1 MTKRLLSL
9 LIALSMILS
18 LVPAGFAADEGITIK
33 YDFCADMERLGI
45 NYNSGNAIK
54 AGTATGP
61 LLDVIDYDT
70 TAGFYDLVSAS
81 SVTPDQN
88 FVYYLPGTLGLRQG
102 RYVAFEINVPV
113 AGKYKML
120 VDYSYRNKDVGIIH
134 IYHAEGEYSASTYSP
149 TGGTLVG
156 GYDCYDANESSFF
169 NKIRRGATVF
179 KTAEQ
184 DANAF
189 TSEAA
194 ELDIKIA
201 GKHVITFYVPNGYR
215 ATVGSFS
222 LVSGSGRVL
231 MGARIG
237 GLADKKATVTGIMS
251 DGTEISDIASK
262 GAVVTYES
270 SDPNIVS
277 IDSVTGEITEV
288 GTGICNIMATVSYD
302 GYTAT
307 AKSSYYVSDGG
318 ITVKYDVGGI
328 MAKYDMKKGSAMH
341 MSDVKYTH
349 TDGFFQ
355 YAGASAI
362 VNGTLWGAE
371 YTTTAGIR
379 TISMNNA
386 GGWVSYKINVPK
398 TGDYTLTMNH
408 DVAKNGGYVDVYID
422 DVRVGSYSC
431 YGTSANFFGGK
442 NINSVA
448 KTVKS
453 DGTLGDT
460 AVFNISEG
468 EHTIK
473 FQNRTNEV
481 ESGAV
486 RGSSGTFTLIS
497 GDGSGAAIMSLELTG
512 ADKGKLYPQA
522 KMSNG
527 EVWTEFSGDEVT
539 FKSSDEDIVKV
550 DADGKITD
558 IAAGEVTLSV
568 TVKRK
573 GEEKSATVQYTSLIK
588 PAGMRT
594 FYDFG
599 GDMQDL
605 GFTQGS
611 GKLFSEIDYTIT
623 DGLYAPV
630 GASYTGEAWEILK
643 YKNKNLRIRDTAFI
657 AIEVF
662 VPERGLY
669 DMEMWNAASDS
680 ALEIDVYVAKREE
693 LSGVDLT
700 KLAGITPKSAYV
712 GAYSCYDATVPY
724 DPNDFNVLVTKPNIV
739 ENIRI
744 TEPGYYVFTFTAT
757 DRVEGENKNQIFGSV
772 GSFGLVSGEEKYL
785 LGATVPQDNEATEY
799 YVAKVETSYLPYTDV
814 NDPATVTADVC
825 AYRTDGEEPVA
836 VITNKKF
843 RSRNDDVFTADA
855 NGLITAIGDGAG
867 VISVSAD
874 ISGKKSEGQ
883 LNLEAYDD
891 TGVREVEW
899 DVPETLFVREKAVTK
914 LTAVMNSGNRITV
927 PSETITFGSVPD
939 GFVSIDEL
947 GMITGLLEGECEVT
961 AQTEFRRKSI
971 EVSAFVTTVLHTGKS
986 EPTYYTY
993 EKRENAQKNIA
1004 EYSWAKD
1011 IKKSAVASG
1020 DRYIGNYMQIYAGI
1034 YGEGI
1039 PRSRLASQYNDL
1051 KFNICRYCGAD
1062 VEGKYGTGGSY
1073 GWTINALSRPWKIQC
1088 PDCKRLFPSNE
1099 FDKFFELGVDKQG
1112 YFDLEKAY
1120 EKHKELFA
1128 EEYAKSGYADQGYG
1142 YLKNVLYPEIGEKK
1156 EDGSLKVTSLNGGEG
1171 LRPGETVEG
1180 WGVDDSWGYL
1190 PKDENGNNYMGD
1202 AQNGIEER
1210 HAYIANYYYITRTDA
1225 VHAIDALANA
1235 YLYTGDEKYGRAGA
1249 ILLDRFADVYPS
1261 FDFRLQN
1268 KDRYIFWGADG
1279 DSSLGKLVGHI
1290 SDATHAETIANACD
1304 ILYPMTRDS
1313 QVISFLSSEA
1323 ERMGLE
1329 NTKSSSE
1336 KIWNNWENGI
1346 LLEIYR
1352 AAQERLIEGNFA
1364 LGQTA
1369 VTAAAVALD
1378 REPETTEMIKW
1389 MYRTGSNGTGGNV
1402 LARIVNDVC
1411 RDGMGNETSENYNG
1425 MWINSVNGI
1434 ADYLTAYK
1442 GSEKLAL
1449 FEHPKFAKM
1458 FMPYMNKVSLNNQYA
1473 NIGDNNET
1481 AELNFNVSLSTF
1493 VNGFKNLKNT
1503 VFAKDLA
1510 QFIYLRN
1517 GFSTNGLKYGIF
1529 DEDPEIIQDE
1539 IEALVEKNP
1548 EQKSAM
1554 MAGYG
1559 FAILRDGN
1567 NYSSASSA
1575 TDVNNLRDFW
1585 MYFGKTDGHGH
1596 TDMLNIGVD
1605 AYGLNLSP
1613 DLGYPAMTGTDPERY
1628 QWVSATISHNTVV
1641 VDDVNSARALSNAD
1655 PLHFDDSGY
1664 VKLID
1669 VDAARYYSQTDIYRR
1684 TLVSVKVDDNISYG
1698 VDFFRVKGGNRHT
1711 FSFHGQAED
1720 AYPVENIDFTT
1731 VRDENGRYLS
1741 GKQVDENGNYTGT
1754 YVHNTGPDGVT
1765 YYGIDVPY
1773 EDFTTG
1779 EWMTFTNEVQHDP
1792 WTQNLWFYD
1801 TYFPRGYT
1809 WLNKVRRDRFMEN
1822 NRFAVEFD
1830 IKDYRKTIK
1839 DSKGIKLR
1847 LTQINDFVPDEVA
1860 FAGGRVPVKPQN
1872 AMMPATLDYMFVQ
1885 RESKDGSPLDSMF
1898 MSVIEPY
1905 KGTRY
1910 IESIDEVSVEGDV
1923 PENGMVRAVK
1933 VTHTGGERTDYIVYA
1948 TDNSKMYTVDGKFSF
1963 RGFVG
1968 VCSYNKAGAVIYR
1981 YVCDGDNITEDTE
1994 TEDDKRKGAYYGTV
2008 MGFDKELT
2016 FGDFENWIDV
2026 DFDGEVSIDDI
2037 KGRWINIEN
2046 DGTQNAAYHIEDAER
2061 IDEDTVRL
2069 HIGSTTLVRSFKDA
2083 KNNDAGYIYNIDK
2096 EQRFVIPSSFVENA
2110 SPVFDAVSD
2119 KITTSAGSSVSVKVN
2134 AQSPKG
2140 LAMTYKA
2147 ATLPRGASF
2156 NEQTATVTWKP
2167 DASQIGENHVAV
2179 TAYDSEGRES
2189 TVHFTITV
2197 YGSTTGSSQPDK
2209 TEDKKPGAEV
2219 ETGQNPSN
2227 TPSDNSGTD
2236 APTGGGG
2243 EGGGGASPTDKPENT
2258 QPDDGEDEE
2267 GNGEDT
2273 NEKDDTENAPEVS
2286 GETDSIRFADLT
2298 NHAWASDA
2306 INALAEGSVIRG
2318 TSATTFSPAANITRA
2333 DFALLLVRAFGF
2345 ASDNTENF
2353 ADVNAGEYFAPELA
2367 IARNSGIVDGIGEN
2381 KFAPRNSIT
2390 RQDMMVIIYRAI
2402 EKLKVELGENTEP
2415 EYDDFVAVADYAK
2428 EAVSALIATGLV
2440 NGKSGRIAPSDYTTR
2455 AEVAVL
2461 IKRILDYTANK

>member
-9 LIALSMILS
+9 LIALSMVLS
-18 LVPAGFAADEGITIK
+18 LIPAGFATDTGITIK
-33 YDFCADMERLGI
+33 YDFCADMARLGI
-45 NYNSGNAIK
+45 NYDSGNAIK
-54 AGTATGP
+54 NGTATGP
-61 LLDVIDYDT
+61 LLDVVNYDT
-70 TAGFYDLVSAS
+70 TNGFYKLAGAS
-81 SVTPDQN
+81 SVAPDQN
-88 FVYYLPGTLGLRQG
+88 YVYYLPGTLGLRQG
-102 RYVAFEINVPV
+102 KYVAFEINVPV

-120 VDYSYRNKDVGIIH
+120 ADYSYRNKDVGIIH

-169 NKIRRGATVF
+169 NKIRRGATVY
-179 KTAEQ
+179 KTSAE
-184 DANAF
+184 NENTF

-194 ELDIKIA
+194 ELDIKTA
-201 GKHVITFYVPNGYR
+201 GKHVITFYVPSGYR
-215 ATVGSFS
+215 ATIGSFS
-222 LVSGSGRVL
+222 LVSGSGSVL
-231 MGARIG
+231 MGARIS
-237 GLADKKATVTGIMS
+237 GLADKKATVSGIMS
-251 DGTEISDIASK
+251 DGTEISDIAAN
-262 GAVVTYES
+262 GGQVTYGS
-270 SDPNIVS
+270 SDSGIVS
-277 IDSVTGEITEV
+277 VDPVTGEITEV
-288 GTGICNIMATVSYD
+288 GPGTCNITASVTYKGHTV
-302 GYTAT
+302 T

-328 MAKYDMKKGSAMH
+328 MTKYDMKKGGSLH

-355 YAGASAI
+355 YAGASSI

-371 YTTTAGIR
+371 YTTATR

-386 GGWVSYKINVPK
+386 DGWVAYKINVPK
-398 TGDYTLTMNH
+398 TADYTLTMNH

-422 DVRVGSYSC
+422 DVRVGGYNC
-431 YGTSANFFGGK
+431 YATSANFFGGK
-442 NINSVA
+442 NTNSIV
-448 KTVKS
+448 KTVKT

-460 AVFNISEG
+460 AVFNITAG

-473 FQNRTNEV
+473 FQNRTNDEV
-481 ESGAV
+481 SGAV
-486 RGSSGTFTLIS
+486 RGSSSTFTLVS
-497 GDGSGAAIMSLELTG
+497 GDGSGAAIMSMELAG
-512 ADKGKLYPQA
+512 IDKGKLYPQA

-527 EVWTEFSGDEVT
+527 DVWTEFPGDEVT
-539 FKSSDEDIVKV
+539 FASSDVDIVKV
-550 DADGKITD
+550 DADGTVTD

-568 TVKRK
+568 NVKRK
-573 GEEKSATVQYTSLIK
+573 GEEKSASVQYTSLIK

-599 GDMQDL
+599 GDMSAL

-611 GKLFSEIDYTIT
+611 GKLFSEIDYSVT
-623 DGLYAPV
+623 DGLYAPA

-680 ALEIDVYVAKREE
+680 ALDIDVYVAKREE

-700 KLAGITPKSAYV
+700 KLGSIIPKSAYA
-712 GAYSCYDATVPY
+712 GAYSCFDATVPY
-724 DPNDFNVLVTKPNIV
+724 DPNDFNVLVTRPSIV
-739 ENIRI
+739 KNIRI
-744 TEPGYYVFTFTAT
+744 PEPGYYVFTFTAT
-757 DRVEGENKNQIFGSV
+757 DRVAGENKNQIFGSV

-785 LGATVPQDNEATEY
+785 LGATVPQSDEVTEY
-799 YVAKVETSYLPYTDV
+799 YIAEVETSYLPYTDV
-814 NDPATVTADVC
+814 NDPATVTADVR
-825 AYRTDGEEPVA
+825 AYRTDGEAPAA
-836 VITNKKF
+836 VIINKKF
-843 RSRNDDVFTADA
+843 RSKNDVFTADSS
-855 NGLITAIGDGAG
+855 GFITAIGDGAG

-874 ISGKKSEGQ
+874 ISGKNFAGQ

-927 PSETITFGSVPD
+927 PSETVTFGSEPE
-939 GFVSIDEL
+939 GYVSFDSF
-947 GMITGLLEGECEVT
+947 GMITGLSEGECEVT
-961 AQTEFRRKSI
+961 AQAQFRRKSI
-971 EVSAFVTTVLHTGKS
+971 DVSSYVKTVLHTGKS

-993 EKRENAQKNIA
+993 EKRENAQNNIA
-1004 EYSWAKD
+1004 KYSWAKD
-1011 IKKSAVASG
+1011 IRKSAVASG
-1020 DRYIGNYMQIYAGI
+1020 DRYIANYMQIYAGI

-1073 GWTINALSRPWKIQC
+1073 GWSINALSRPWKIQC
-1088 PDCKRLFPSNE
+1088 PECKRLFPSNE

-1112 YFDLEKAY
+1112 YFDLERAY

-1329 NTKSSSE
+1329 NTKASSE

-1352 AAQERLIEGNFA
+1352 GAQERLIEGNFA

-1378 REPETTEMIKW
+1378 REPETTNMIKW
-1389 MYRTGSNGTGGNV
+1389 VYRTGSNGAGGNV

-1434 ADYLTAYK
+1434 ADYLTAYN

-1458 FMPYMNKVSLNNQYA
+1458 FMPYMNKVSLDNQYA

-1481 AELNFNVSLSTF
+1481 AELNFNVSISTF
-1493 VNGFKNLKNT
+1493 VNGFKNLKDT

-1517 GFSTNGLKYGIF
+1517 GFSAKGLKYGIF
-1529 DEDPEIIQDE
+1529 DEDPEIIQEE
-1539 IEALVEKNP
+1539 IEALVDKNP

-1559 FAILRDGN
+1559 FAILRDGK
-1567 NYSSASSA
+1567 NYRSASNA

-1641 VDDVNSARALSNAD
+1641 VDDTNSARALSNAD

-1711 FSFHGQAED
+1711 FSFHGQAEN

-1731 VRDENGRYLS
+1731 VRDESGKYLS

-1779 EWMTFTNEVQHDP
+1779 EWKTFTNEVQHDP

-1809 WLNKVRRDRFMEN
+1809 WLDKVRRDRFMEDST
-1822 NRFAVEFD
+1822 FAVEFD

-1847 LTQINDFVPDEVA
+1847 LTQMNNFVPDEVA

-1905 KGTRY
+1905 KEERY
-1910 IESIDEVSVEGDV
+1910 IESIEEVSVEGEV

-1933 VTHTGGERTDYIVYA
+1933 VTHNGGERTDYIVYA
-1948 TDNSKMYTVDGKFSF
+1948 TDNSKTYTVDGKFTF

-1981 YVCDGDNITEDTE
+1981 YVCDGDYITEDTG
-1994 TEDDKRKGAYYGTV
+1994 KNGAYYGTV
-2008 MGFDKELT
+2008 TDFDTELT

-2026 DFDGEVSIDDI
+2026 SFDGDYDLSDI
-2037 KGRWINIEN
+2037 VGRWINIEN
-2046 DGTQNAAYHIEDAER
+2046 DKTQNASYLIERAEK
-2061 IDEDTVRL
+2061 IDDDTVRL
-2069 HIGSTTLVRSFKDA
+2069 HIGTTTLVRSFKDS

-2096 EQRFVIPSSFVENA
+2096 DQRFVIASSFVENA
-2110 SPVFDAVSD
+2110 SPVFDEVSD
-2119 KITTSAGSSVSVKVN
+2119 NITTSAGSSVSVKLN
-2134 AQSPKG
+2134 AESPKG

-2167 DASQIGENHVAV
+2167 DSSQIGENHVAV
-2179 TAYDSEGRES
+2179 TAYDSEGREN
-2189 TVHFTITV
+2189 TVHLIITV
-2197 YGSTTGSSQPDK
+2197 YGSTTGGSQSDK
-2209 TEDKKPGAEV
+2209 TDDTQDGEKDDVDTVAP
-2219 ETGQNPSN
+2219 
-2227 TPSDNSGTD
+2227 GTD
-2236 APTGGGG
+2236 SENTGTSGGETPAGGGG
-2243 EGGGGASPTDKPENT
+2243 GGGGGGDTAPTDE
-2258 QPDDGEDEE
+2258 PDAETSTDEKED
-2267 GNGEDT
+2267 
-2273 NEKDDTENAPEVS
+2273 K
-2286 GETDSIRFADLT
+2286 TDSIRFTDLANCT
-2298 NHAWASDA
+2298 WAADA
-2306 INALAEGSVIRG
+2306 INALANAGIIKG
-2318 TSATTFSPAANITRA
+2318 TSETTYSPASNITRA
-2333 DFALLLVRAFGF
+2333 DFALLLVRAFGLT
-2345 ASDNTENF
+2345 SDNTENF
-2353 ADVNAGEYFAPELA
+2353 ADVSASDYFAPELA
-2367 IARNSGIVDGIGEN
+2367 IARNTGIVGGIGEN
-2381 KFAPRNSIT
+2381 KYAPRNSIT
-2390 RQDMMVIIYRAI
+2390 RQDMMVIVYRAL
-2402 EKLKVELGENTEP
+2402 EKLGVDFGQNIELQYP
-2415 EYDDFVAVADYAK
+2415 DYSTVSPYAQD
-2428 EAVSALIATGLV
+2428 AVSALIAAGLV
-2440 NGKSGRIAPSDYTTR
+2440 NGKNGFIAPSDYTTR